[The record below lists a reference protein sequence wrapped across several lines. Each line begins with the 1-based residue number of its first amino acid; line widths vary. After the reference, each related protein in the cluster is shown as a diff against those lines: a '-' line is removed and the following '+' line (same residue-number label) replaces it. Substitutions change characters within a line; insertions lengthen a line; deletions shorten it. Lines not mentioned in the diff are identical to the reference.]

1 MKFKIK
7 TFQIWKIQSVKNIIK
22 INSINIIEVFIV
34 LDVFDVLVS
43 KNQNQKFIEI
53 IETKDEKKKNV
64 KIDIKI
70 FYETQSLII
79 RFGSTQVQMI

>member
-1 MKFKIK
+1 MKF
-7 TFQIWKIQSVKNIIK
+7 
-22 INSINIIEVFIV
+22 IEVFNV

-43 KNQNQKFIEI
+43 ENQNQKFIEI

-79 RFGSTQVQMI
+79 RFGSTQIA